1 MSRSEYVTEI
11 QGNGKGVKNADQ
23 LQHLL
28 LYRRLKNFSSGAT
41 TSLLPALGSIFALL
55 WTFWNNAPQPVILTW
70 AAVQILQL
78 CTFVVLDRT
87 VDLENASFDDMRRQ
101 WRWILILQMV
111 GSTIWFVVF
120 PYLALH
126 AVGLE
131 VAVLGIVGTAVLCGT
146 LLVHRTAPQAA
157 IFHTVTMSAALVL
170 ATYLIASWNA
180 WPTMALIL
188 SFAVALLGAT
198 RGQEIYFHAAARA
211 EVDRR
216 QSADVVRMLLND
228 YEEQSSDC
236 LWTAGP
242 RGNMRDVS
250 DRLAKAL
257 GPASEDLEGSP
268 FLEIFMPGSERD
280 ELAVHLDERSPF
292 RDLLV
297 RLRLDGELRYWRLS
311 ARPRDDGSMSG
322 VARDVTADRLIEE
335 RVAFMAHYDNL
346 TGLANRYLFNER
358 LRNLTGEQHSK
369 GSNIALFYLDLDDFK
384 AVNDT
389 RGHLVGDR
397 LLREVGTRL
406 EQEVRSEDLVARLGG
421 DEFAVLIETRAG
433 DGLLIE
439 RAHRFLSVVRAPY
452 EIDGQSYRV
461 STSVGVARCSDGDCD
476 AEELMRR
483 ADLALYAAKEK
494 GRDNLAL
501 FEPSLDRIARQRREI
516 ENDLREALVRGQMR
530 MHYQSIIDLDTGRTT
545 GFEALLRWYHPHRG
559 IIEPGDFLSVAE
571 ETGMILQL
579 GEWVIRQ
586 SLADAIAMPGDFR
599 IAINLSPT
607 QVKNPNLV
615 ATVAQAI
622 HATNIAP
629 ERVELE
635 ITEHVL
641 MDQGEAGRSTL
652 LRLRD
657 LGVRIALDDFGT
669 GYSSLGYLRRFP
681 FDRIKIDRGFITEVQ
696 SDLGSQA
703 IVSTITRLAD
713 ALGMDTTA
721 EGVEDRAQLDLLRK
735 LGVQEA
741 QGFFISRP
749 VAPEEIGSPEQLDE
763 SVEVAPDPELGPEFL
778 TYRRK
783 REAIIARR
791 GSDAA

>member
-1 MSRSEYVTEI
+1 M
-11 QGNGKGVKNADQ
+11 KNADR

-41 TSLLPALGSIFALL
+41 TSLLPALGSIFVLL
-55 WTFWNNAPQPVILTW
+55 WTFWNNAPQQVILAW

-78 CTFVVLDRT
+78 CTYVVLDHSL
-87 VDLENASFDDMRRQ
+87 DLENASFEEMRRQ
-101 WRWILILQMV
+101 WRKILGLQIV

-120 PYLALH
+120 PYLALY
-126 AVGLE
+126 AAGLE
-131 VAVLGIVGTAVLCGT
+131 IAVLGIVGTAVLCGT

-157 IFHTVTMSAALVL
+157 IFHTVTMSAALAL
-170 ATYLIASWNA
+170 SAYLIASWDS

-198 RGQEIYFHAAARA
+198 RAQEIYFHAAAQA
-211 EVDRR
+211 EVERR

-236 LWTAGP
+236 LWTVGP

-250 DRLAKAL
+250 ERLAKAL
-257 GPASEDLEGSP
+257 RRSNERLEGSP

-280 ELAVHLDERSPF
+280 ALAAHLDESSPF

-311 ARPRDDGSMSG
+311 ARPREDGSMSG
-322 VARDVTADRLIEE
+322 VARDVTADRLTEE

-358 LRNLTGEQHSK
+358 LRKLAGEQHAA
-369 GSNIALFYLDLDDFK
+369 GPNIALFYLDLDDFK

-406 EQEVRSEDLVARLGG
+406 EQEVRGEDLVARLGG
-421 DEFAVLIETRAG
+421 DEFAVLIETRAD

-452 EIDGQSYRV
+452 EIEGQSYRV
-461 STSVGVARCSDGDCD
+461 STSVGVARCINGDCD
-476 AEELMRR
+476 ADELMRR

-501 FEPSLDRIARQRREI
+501 FEPSLDRIARERREI

-559 IIEPGDFLSVAE
+559 IIEPGDFLPVAE

-579 GEWVIRQ
+579 GEWVVRQ
-586 SLADAIAMPGDFR
+586 SLADAIAMPGNFR

-652 LRLRD
+652 LRLRN

-681 FDRIKIDRGFITEVQ
+681 FDRIKIDRGFITEVEK
-696 SDLGSQA
+696 DLGSQA

-721 EGVEDRAQLDLLRK
+721 EGVEDRGQLDLLRK

-741 QGFFISRP
+741 QGFFISNP
-749 VAPEEIGSPEQLDE
+749 VTPEEIGLPGEKGEDAE
-763 SVEVAPDPELGPEFL
+763 IAPDPELGPEFL

-783 REAIIARR
+783 RAAIVARR